1 MSMGNRLPLL
11 IGLTGL
17 AGSGKSTVARM
28 LSDEFAFA
36 ELALADPILDMV
48 CTLFNTAGVDQ
59 ASAVERALKE
69 QPTLLGYSYRHLAQT
84 LGTEWGRS
92 LSEDFWLRVMR
103 LRLQQPELQ
112 SENVVIS
119 DVRFPNEA
127 QFILD
132 RGGCVVRVLR
142 RPEDMP
148 ATAVRPHASEA
159 FSHQLPATTELL
171 NYGSKETLFDQVDRL
186 VQHLRAER
194 AAHPKKAHP

>member
-1 MSMGNRLPLL
+1 MSLAPHKPLL

-17 AGSGKSTVARM
+17 AGSGKSTVANM
-28 LSDEFAFA
+28 LADEFAFS
-36 ELALADPILDMV
+36 ELALADPILEML
-48 CTLFNTAGVDQ
+48 CTLFQTAGVDQ
-59 ASAVERALKE
+59 AWAVERALKE

-92 LSEDFWLRVMR
+92 LAEDFWLRVLQ
-103 LRLQQPELQ
+103 LRLQQPELEG
-112 SENVVIS
+112 ENTVIS

-148 ATAVRPHASEA
+148 PAPVRPHASEA
-159 FSHQLPATTELL
+159 FSAQLPVTTELL
-171 NYGSKETLFDQVDRL
+171 NFGSKETLFDQVDRL
-186 VQHLRAER
+186 VQHLRA
-194 AAHPKKAHP
+194 